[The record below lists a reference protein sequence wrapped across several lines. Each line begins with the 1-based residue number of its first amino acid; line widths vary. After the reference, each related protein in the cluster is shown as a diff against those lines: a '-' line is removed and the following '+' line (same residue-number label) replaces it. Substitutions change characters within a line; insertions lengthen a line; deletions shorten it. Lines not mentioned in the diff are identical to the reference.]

1 MIRREDV
8 IHMAELA
15 RLELSDEEIELY
27 LRDMN
32 NFLAA
37 GRKLQQVDVSGIA
50 GTSHAVT
57 VEPVLRRD
65 EVGESLPA
73 LRFWRVRLRLWTA
86 FSRFPASWRSSN
98 EETGA
103 AACGGRGYQY

>member
-65 EVGESLPA
+65 EVGESLPRA
-73 LRFWRVRLRLWTA
+73 EVLA
-86 FSRFPASWRSSN
+86 
-98 EETGA
+98 GA
-103 AACGGRGYQY
+103 PEVMDGFFKVPRDRKSVV